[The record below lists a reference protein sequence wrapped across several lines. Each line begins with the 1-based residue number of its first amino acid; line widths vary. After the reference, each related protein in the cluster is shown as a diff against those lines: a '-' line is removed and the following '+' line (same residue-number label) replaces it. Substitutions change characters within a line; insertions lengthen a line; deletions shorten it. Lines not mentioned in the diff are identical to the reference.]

1 MSGARQRYLLGLGS
15 NLGDR
20 VGHLNEAIRLLG
32 RLPRAE
38 VTAISP
44 AFDSDPVGF
53 TDQPSFL
60 NLCLEMV
67 CELKPPEL
75 LQQTLAIEATLG
87 RLRTNNR
94 NGPRTLDI
102 DLLFWEGGSVDTPEL
117 TLPHPR
123 WKERGFVTVPLRH
136 LLQAPALASAT
147 PWDWLRREVPLA
159 PAGEDGLRAWHGSTP
174 WRPTPG

>member
-1 MSGARQRYLLGLGS
+1 VSGTRQRYLLGLGS

-32 RLPRAE
+32 QLPRAE

-60 NLCLEMV
+60 NLCLEIV
-67 CELKPPEL
+67 CELKPAEL
-75 LQQTLAIEATLG
+75 LQQTLAIEATLR
-87 RLRTNNR
+87 RLRTSNR

-102 DLLFWEGGSVDTPEL
+102 DLLFWEGGAGR
-117 TLPHPR
+117 HP
-123 WKERGFVTVPLRH
+123 GAYP
-136 LLQAPALASAT
+136 P
-147 PWDWLRREVPLA
+147 PP
-159 PAGEDGLRAWHGSTP
+159 
-174 WRPTPG
+174 

>member
-1 MSGARQRYLLGLGS
+1 VSVTRQRYLLGLGS

-20 VGHLNEAIRLLG
+20 AGHLGEAIRRLG
-32 RLPRAE
+32 QIPKTT

-53 TDQPSFL
+53 SAQPNFL
-60 NLCLEMV
+60 NLCLQVV
-67 CELKPPEL
+67 CELEPAEL
-75 LQQTLAIEATLG
+75 LKHTLAIESQLG
-87 RLRTNNR
+87 RLRTSNR

-102 DLLFWEGGSVDTPEL
+102 DLLFWEGGAIESAEL

-136 LLQAPALASAT
+136 LLQAPDLASDST
-147 PWDWLRREVPLA
+147 WDWLRHEVLRA
-159 PAGEDGLRAWHGSTP
+159 SAGEEGLRAWPGSTP

>member
-1 MSGARQRYLLGLGS
+1 VSGTRQRYLLGLGS

-20 VGHLNEAIRLLG
+20 PGHLTEAIRLLG
-32 RLPRAE
+32 DLPKAE

-44 AFDSDPVGF
+44 AFDSDPIGF
-53 TDQPSFL
+53 SDQPNFL

-67 CELKPPEL
+67 CELEPAEL
-75 LQQTLAIEATLG
+75 LKQTLAIESHLG
-87 RLRTNNR
+87 RLRTSNR

-102 DLLFWEGGSVDTPEL
+102 DLLFWEGGAIRTEEL

-136 LLQAPALASAT
+136 LLQSPGLASV
-147 PWDWLRREVPLA
+147 PCWDWLRRAVPLA
-159 PAGEDGLRAWHGSTP
+159 PGGEQGLRAWHGSTP
-174 WRPTPG
+174 WHPTPG

>member
-1 MSGARQRYLLGLGS
+1 VSGARQRYLLGLGS

-20 VGHLNEAIRLLG
+20 VGHLAEAIQLIG
-32 RLPRAE
+32 QLPQAS

-53 TDQPSFL
+53 SDQPNFL
-60 NLCLEMV
+60 NLCLEVV
-67 CELKPPEL
+67 CGLKPSEL
-75 LQQTLAIEATLG
+75 LKETLAIETQLG
-87 RLRTNNR
+87 RLRTSNR

-102 DLLFWEGGSVDTPEL
+102 DLLFWEGGAVETEEL

-123 WKERGFVTVPLRH
+123 WRERGFVTVPLRH
-136 LLQAPALASAT
+136 LLQSPALASAT
-147 PWDWLRREVPLA
+147 AWDWLRREA
-159 PAGEDGLRAWHGSTP
+159 PPAPTGGQGLRAWHGSTP